1 MRPVAAVALLAI
13 AALGCAGSRNHLV
26 VGQSIPDV
34 VASDQDGAPVQL
46 RRYLGRPLVVYF
58 YPKDRTSG

>member
-1 MRPVAAVALLAI
+1 VRLVGLVAVI
-13 AALGCAGSRNHLV
+13 AFAEVSCAGSRSHLV
-26 VGQSIPDV
+26 VGQPIPDV
-34 VASDQDGAPVQL
+34 VARDQDGAPVQL